1 MRQLFTQV
9 GLVELGLQLIS
20 PPERRFLVSLPFPSA
35 ILNFSQSILAS
46 RKRSSNV
53 IGDPPDLIVSEAGD
67 GAVEGVS
74 CARPFL
80 LPTFHTEHFAQ
91 KIGQVVEVV

>member
-53 IGDPPDLIVSEAGD
+53 IGDPDLIVSEAGD

-80 LPTFHTEHFAQ
+80 PPTFHTEHFAQ
-91 KIGQVVEVV
+91 KIREVVEVV